1 MTSNK
6 FVKLAKEKV
15 TNYFLSKEEEPKNDF
30 MVSIIYVKDQSK
42 ILQNYKALLSIS
54 YANDD
59 CYYEVTYDGNKKELY
74 LKEYSLD
81 AYKSFSID
89 SEPHIRKYQKLE
101 TVKAEQFLGTEEQIN
116 RYNIET
122 DIKMTCYSRPLYH
135 YSIWVNNSK
144 KELYTYD
151 WIVTNPD
158 GTIQIVDDRDFKVK
172 YKEINYE

>member
-1 MTSNK
+1 MTNNE

-30 MVSIIYVKDQSK
+30 VVSIIYVKDRSK

-81 AYKSFSID
+81 AHKSFSVD
-89 SEPHIRKYQKLE
+89 SGPNIRKYQS
-101 TVKAEQFLGTEEQIN
+101 TSIVKAEQFLGTEEQIN
-116 RYNIET
+116 RYNIKT
-122 DIKMTCYSRPLYH
+122 HIDVTSYRPQIYH
-135 YSIWVNNSK
+135 YYISL
-144 KELYTYD
+144 LYM
-151 WIVTNPD
+151 
-158 GTIQIVDDRDFKVK
+158 G
-172 YKEINYE
+172 